1 MQYREIQPGRL
12 LSPFIECFWTLEGE
26 PDPSESTP
34 ERILPDGCV
43 EIILSFADRFAEIG
57 ELSEEKLQPCH
68 FLVGQMTRP
77 VIIKAT
83 GSVRLIGIRFHPG
96 GTFPFVRV
104 PMHEVTDQ
112 IIELGAIA
120 ADLEREFI
128 AAAESDASLQMKIAA
143 IERMLARRLRSCGHD
158 SPIVDLTAR
167 IIGTAGRVP
176 LDTLAAEAGLS
187 TRQLRRRFLMEV
199 GVGPKLLCR
208 LLRFQQVFRAVDEN
222 VAEWAGIA
230 FECGYYDQAHL
241 INDFRQFA
249 QQTPSVLLANSSGLT
264 EAFTRKHRAS
274 DFSNLRNVAAV

>member
-12 LSPFIECFWTLEGE
+12 LAPFIECFWTLEGE

-43 EIILSFADRFAEIG
+43 EIILSFAARFAEIG
-57 ELSEEKLQPCH
+57 EHLEEKLQPSH

-77 VIIKAT
+77 VLIKPT

-96 GTFPFVRV
+96 GTFPFVRFS
-104 PMHEVTDQ
+104 MHEVTDQ
-112 IIELGAIA
+112 IIELGALA

-128 AAAESDASLQMKIAA
+128 AAAEVHDALQMKIAA
-143 IERMLARRLRSCGHD
+143 IERMLTKRLRWCEHD
-158 SPIVDLTAR
+158 SRLVELTAR
-167 IIGTAGRVP
+167 IVRAAGRVP
-176 LDTLAAEAGLS
+176 LDTLAAEAGIS
-187 TRQLRRRFLMEV
+187 TRQLRRRFLIEV

-208 LLRFQQVFRAVDEN
+208 LLRFQHVFRAVDQD

-249 QQTPSVLLANSSGLT
+249 QETPAVLLAHTSGLT
-264 EAFTRKHRAS
+264 EAFTRKNRAS
-274 DFSNLRNVAAV
+274 DFSNTRNVAAF